1 MKKTI
6 EKIKTMVK
14 DNTPKGR
21 KQKAEDKAAQE
32 AREAWE
38 QAAIKELGQLMK
50 GYDSYKELAA
60 SRLTAKTAPIE
71 AELKDLQSKY
81 DYFKARWLEKFP
93 NGVPDPAKKGIHP
106 GFLTNPETFYEP
118 YMDDNA
124 KAKKKLYAKI
134 KEKETELRVTRY
146 ANRVDFNLGNIA
158 YNLDTANRKVI
169 AHRIFTNILEK
180 INALE
185 KQVNS
190 MYALYQNDGV
200 DGAHDHRWEGLDD
213 VMKAVYRVKSAATQ
227 VRIPAPENEKE
238 LQLQFMKRWY
248 ELQKKWEQ
256 EDRAAQEKEE
266 LAKVLEG

>member
-6 EKIKTMVK
+6 EKIKTTVK
-14 DNTPKGR
+14 NNTPKGR
-21 KQKAEDKAAQE
+21 KQKAEELAAQE
-32 AREAWE
+32 ARETWE

-60 SRLTAKTAPIE
+60 SRLTAKVAPIE

-93 NGVPDPAKKGIHP
+93 NGLPQPPKGVHP
-106 GFLTNPETFYEP
+106 GHLTDPEAYYKP

-134 KEKETELRVTRY
+134 KEKETELRITKY

-158 YNLDTANRKVI
+158 HDLDTTNRKVI

-180 INALE
+180 YNALE

-200 DGAHDHRWEGLDD
+200 DGAHAHRWEGLDD
-213 VMKAVYRVKSAATQ
+213 VMKAVYQVKSAATQ
-227 VRIPAPENEKE
+227 VRIPAPGNEKE

-248 ELQKKWEQ
+248 ELQEKWEQ